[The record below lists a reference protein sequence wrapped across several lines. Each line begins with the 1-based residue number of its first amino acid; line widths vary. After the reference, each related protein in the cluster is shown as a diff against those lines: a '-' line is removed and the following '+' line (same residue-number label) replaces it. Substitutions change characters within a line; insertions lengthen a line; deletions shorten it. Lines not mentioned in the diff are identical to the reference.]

1 MACACMAGN
10 WTTGNVKVQ
19 NVETEKINS
28 FLGMTTKYGDNGFY
42 TRPTVTDSGVEKNA
56 EYATLAATA
65 VATINTLAAIEIAN
79 KQYDIAN
86 DYYKLAQQKWDRFK
100 STYMPCERKEM
111 AEACNTPE
119 YEKRYDE
126 QASDYMNEVDKNFAM
141 ARRRI
146 DDLYARYCIC
156 PDPSLAQDMALIQ
169 SQIAGDSGNF
179 AYRYEEGR
187 KIAKDD
193 VRWTRRQ
200 QALNRGRDLQ
210 SNAAQYAKAAADAYG
225 NLGNAVGSAAQGA
238 ISAIG
243 YFSNRNDTIYPQR
256 TPIRRPQPSGSMVG
270 AGFQGVTPE
279 NGTYGWISSTPFSSG
294 ALDPNISGYNNLSTT
309 YTTPNAVTSSVG
321 AQQDASIRG

>member
-19 NVETEKINS
+19 NVETEKIVN
-28 FLGMTTKYGDNGFY
+28 FLGMTEKFGDDGFY
-42 TRPTVTDSGVEKNA
+42 SVPTVTDSGVERNA
-56 EYATLAATA
+56 RYATLAATT
-65 VATINTLAAIEIAN
+65 VATINTLAAIEIAT
-79 KQYDIAN
+79 KQFNIAS
-86 DYYKLAQQKWDRFK
+86 DYYTLARQKWDRFRNA
-100 STYMPCERKEM
+100 YMPCERREM
-111 AEACNTPE
+111 AEACSTPE

-141 ARRRI
+141 ASRRI
-146 DDLYARYCIC
+146 DDLYARYCVC
-156 PDPSLAQDMALIQ
+156 PDPSLAQDIALIQ

-210 SNAAQYAKAAADAYG
+210 STATQYAKAAADTYG
-225 NLGNAVGSAAQGA
+225 NMGDAVGTAAQGA
-238 ISAIG
+238 MSAIG
-243 YFSNRNDTIYPQR
+243 YFSSRNDTIYPQR
-256 TPIRRPQPSGSMVG
+256 AQLQRPQPGGATVG
-270 AGFQGVTPE
+270 DGFYSAGQGNE
-279 NGTYGWISSTPFSSG
+279 GDGWVSRAALSSG
-294 ALDPNISGYNNLSTT
+294 VLEPNISGYNNLSTT
-309 YTTPNAVTSSVG
+309 YTAPNAITSSVG